1 MSLKVSQIKSVLNHI
16 ISNNRFLEEK
26 GKKKNSILI
35 ESCPGIGK
43 TSVVQQVARD
53 AGLSFTKINLS
64 NIEQAGDICGFPIRE
79 FESTSGKWINE
90 RELSTLTGVDLTG
103 KTRTAYCPPSW
114 VPSDGRPT
122 LLLLDDFTRAPLHIM
137 QAVMEIIDRGE
148 YISWKLPKDCHVMMT
163 SNPSE
168 SGDFFVTSL
177 DSAQQTRYIR
187 LKMSFDI
194 SEWARWAEHEG
205 IDSRCINFLLL
216 NPEMIKG
223 DINAR
228 LATDYFNAISSIS
241 DFSSTESLEL
251 IQLLGEG
258 SVGEEFSSCFALFVN
273 NKLDKL
279 PDPDF
284 IFNTKND
291 ESAINAIF
299 DSVGPVNSQHYRQ
312 NVASVI
318 STRIINYAQKL
329 STERN
334 VKRPHNARLIS
345 LIKSN
350 VLSGD
355 INYNLIKSIN
365 SIRYFD
371 AVMEDKDVLKIV
383 TR

>member
-1 MSLKVSQIKSVLNHI
+1 MSLKVSQVKSVLHHVIN
-16 ISNNRFLEEK
+16 NNRFLERQ

-43 TSVVQQVARD
+43 TSVVQQVANEI
-53 AGLSFTKINLS
+53 GLSFAKINLS

-79 FESTSGKWINE
+79 FQDTKGRWINE
-90 RELSTLTGVDLTG
+90 KELSIRSGLELSGN
-103 KTRTAYCPPSW
+103 TRTAYCPPAW
-114 VPSDGRPT
+114 VPSNGAPT
-122 LLLLDDFTRAPLHIM
+122 LLLLDDFTRAPMHIM

-148 YISWKLPKDCHVMMT
+148 YISWKLPSDCHVMMT
-163 SNPSE
+163 SNPSD

-187 LKMSFDI
+187 IKMGFDVN
-194 SEWARWAEHEG
+194 EWARWAEQEG

-223 DINAR
+223 DVNAR
-228 LATDYFNAISSIS
+228 LATDYFNSISSIAN
-241 DFSSTESLEL
+241 FSELESLQL

-258 SVGEEFSSCFALFVN
+258 SVGDEFSTCFALFIN

-279 PDPDF
+279 PNPEYLFD
-284 IFNTKND
+284 TKSD

-299 DSVGPVNSQHYRQ
+299 ESVGPTNSQDYRQ

-318 STRIINYAQKL
+318 STRMINYAQKL
-329 STERN
+329 SLEKL
-334 VKRPHNARLIS
+334 VKKQHAQRLIN
-345 LIKSN
+345 LIKSG

-355 INYNLIKSIN
+355 IVYNLIKSIN
-365 SIRYFD
+365 SIRGFD
-371 AVMEDKDVLKIV
+371 AVVEDKDVLKIV